1 MKKIIV
7 LCITILCQFAVQLQ
21 AQNKQFK
28 DVVYLNDGSRIT
40 GSVLSYKPDESIL
53 LELSTGQQLI
63 FLVKN
68 VKKVVMGM
76 PSIEKVNEPYE
87 FKERGLYNASS
98 LSLSFGK
105 STYTNVVG
113 IGLQHSVGYQFN
125 RILGAGS
132 GVSYENLYLQN
143 SAEGRM
149 FSVFGELRGYL
160 NKHNT
165 AFYYNLAGGMAFP
178 VAKET
183 ENLTDHKGGL
193 LVYPAIG
200 MRFGASKRYNF
211 FMDIGAKIQNVTYN
225 RINEWQ
231 QDYFS
236 VTYRRWVV
244 RGGILF

>member
-1 MKKIIV
+1 MKNIII
-7 LCITILCQFAVQLQ
+7 LCVIILCQFAVQLQ

-28 DVVYLNDGSRIT
+28 DVVYLYDGSRMT
-40 GSVLSYKPDESIL
+40 GNVLSYKPDESIV
-53 LELSTGQQLI
+53 LELSTGQQLV
-63 FLVKN
+63 FLAKN
-68 VKKVVMGM
+68 IKKVVMGV

-105 STYTNVVG
+105 STYTNSVG
-113 IGLQHSVGYQFN
+113 IGLQHTVGYQFN
-125 RILGAGS
+125 RILGAGL

-160 NKHNT
+160 SKHNT
-165 AFYYNLAGGMAFP
+165 AFYYNLAGGVAFP
-178 VAKET
+178 VAKAT
-183 ENLTDHKGGL
+183 ENLTGHKGGL
-193 LVYPAIG
+193 LVYPAFG

-211 FMDIGAKIQNVTYN
+211 FMDVGAKIQNVSYN
-225 RINEWQ
+225 ILTEFQ
-231 QDYFS
+231 QDYYS
-236 VTYRRWVV
+236 VTYRRWVL